1 MDLTM
6 FLSILLFIAFLIL
19 YADRHRLRKHVKKC
33 EEQAKRDNELIRK
46 CEKKIEDC
54 EEKIRLQE
62 LLIEKY
68 QPSYYK
74 KIRERVSAFS
84 AREREREERE
94 KEEKRRRL
102 QRIRDAEVL

>member
-1 MDLTM
+1 MDLTL
-6 FLSILLFIAFLIL
+6 FLSTLLFIAFLIL

-68 QPSYYK
+68 RPSYYEN
-74 KIRERVSAFS
+74 IREEPRK
-84 AREREREERE
+84 RGEWEWE
-94 KEEKRRRL
+94 KEEKRRRI
-102 QRIRDAEVL
+102 QRIRDAEML

>member
-1 MDLTM
+1 MDLAL
-6 FLSILLFIAFLIL
+6 FLCILLFIAFLIL

-46 CEKKIEDC
+46 YEKKIEDC

-74 KIRERVSAFS
+74 KIREEASAW
-84 AREREREERE
+84 EEREERE
-94 KEEKRRRL
+94 KEEKRRRI